1 MRRRKEEGKKS
12 GFTLVEI
19 IAVLVILA
27 ILTAVAVPRYFDL
40 AATAK
45 QKALDSA
52 MAEGMAVCNL
62 AYAKESMKAAGVPAL
77 ANVVASATASPIGG
91 DFTVT
96 FAASGAAAIQVTAS
110 GKAGTSVAGVT
121 TNKLWNM
128 P

>member
-1 MRRRKEEGKKS
+1 M
-12 GFTLVEI
+12 VEI

-77 ANVVASATASPIGG
+77 ANVVSAAAASPIGG